1 MNDANGCQAS
11 VDTIVGQP
19 SEIIVTLDSVMDVS
33 CLGFADAEIYVSV
46 NGGVGLYNYSWS
58 GPSCNTCAA
67 EDITNLSGGVYNL
80 LVTDA
85 TNCTQSFTQNISV
98 PTALTMVVDSLV
110 NVSCKDSAD
119 ATIAITGS
127 GGTVFYSYIWNGP
140 NGFTASDSVATGLDI
155 GVYDITVID
164 TNGCVFSL
172 NPQIISQPLDYL
184 AGSFVMDSVDCFN
197 ENTGAITTNT
207 SGGTAP
213 YSYSWSNGNNLANPS
228 SLFAGEYSVII
239 SDALGCTYFDTI
251 DVLEPNIFNANLVQ
265 IEENCGQLDGQV
277 IASPTG
283 GTAPYN
289 YTWNSNPFETS
300 NVLINLNG
308 GTLIPEIVTI
318 TDANGC
324 VEIDQITVQEAL
336 PITLGSSTITN
347 ISCYLGS
354 DGQIEANI
362 VGGLPPYN
370 FQWYSDINLTS
381 PVPPV
386 NIFNDSIITGVPA
399 GSYFLSITDAS
410 GCNTVLPRFDIIE
423 TQSSSLSVSLNSN
436 QSFTTLA
443 CYNDQ
448 DGQISVNVSGGTPFP
463 GPHYEYT
470 LNGVQQSQL
479 VGVFSGLSSGTYE
492 LVVNDNQNCVDNLI
506 ITITEP
512 DEIET
517 TLSQSPV
524 NCFGGSDALVT
535 ANVEGGVSDYIFDWS
550 QGTQETTSGISVIS
564 NLVANTY
571 SLVVSDNNGCVD
583 TASIVVTQPLNAID
597 LSVSY
602 TNETC
607 REEDGT
613 ATVFVQGGTPTYLYN
628 WTYDYNELVPIY
640 TSLNI
645 PNPSAVTANLTDVYN
660 GWYFITVTD
669 DNGCVEKDS
678 ILIGL
683 DSSPEI
689 VVSTP
694 IHPLCYGD
702 MTGQISVSAING
714 NPDYEF
720 SYDGFDYDI
729 IQVFTGLG
737 HGQHFFTVRD
747 SLGCIDTAFVD
758 IIQPDAVL
766 ADNMLVSHTTCNGD
780 SDGSITAVI
789 SGGTISNDYTYQWYN
804 SNGGPSY
811 PATLLEF

>member
-1 MNDANGCQAS
+1 M
-11 VDTIVGQP
+11 
-19 SEIIVTLDSVMDVS
+19 
-33 CLGFADAEIYVSV
+33 
-46 NGGVGLYNYSWS
+46 
-58 GPSCNTCAA
+58 
-67 EDITNLSGGVYNL
+67 
-80 LVTDA
+80 
-85 TNCTQSFTQNISV
+85 
-98 PTALTMVVDSLV
+98 
-110 NVSCKDSAD
+110 
-119 ATIAITGS
+119 
-127 GGTVFYSYIWNGP
+127 
-140 NGFTASDSVATGLDI
+140 
-155 GVYDITVID
+155 
-164 TNGCVFSL
+164 
-172 NPQIISQPLDYL
+172 
-184 AGSFVMDSVDCFN
+184 
-197 ENTGAITTNT
+197 
-207 SGGTAP
+207 
-213 YSYSWSNGNNLANPS
+213 
-228 SLFAGEYSVII
+228 
-239 SDALGCTYFDTI
+239 
-251 DVLEPNIFNANLVQ
+251 
-265 IEENCGQLDGQV
+265 
-277 IASPTG
+277 
-283 GTAPYN
+283 
-289 YTWNSNPFETS
+289 
-300 NVLINLNG
+300 INLNG

-423 TQSSSLSVSLNSN
+423 TQSASLSVSLNSN

-443 CYNDQ
+443 CFNDQ

-517 TLSQSPV
+517 TLSQTPV

-550 QGTQETTSGISVIS
+550 QGTQETTSGISVINS
-564 NLVANTY
+564 LIANTY

-758 IIQPDAVL
+758 ITQPDAVL
-766 ADNMLVSHTTCNGD
+766 ADNMLVTHTSCNGD

-811 PATLLEF
+811 PANPTGILATITDLPAGIYTLNVEDDNGCEYSTTSRGERAVIG